1 MGRPAAC
8 RSGGRQRFG
17 ICARVRQVVTEEE
30 PPGKCSDG
38 TSGFGLLGFG
48 FLGFGFLDSGLS
60 GLEVV
65 RMSWRSSG
73 RTSEPTGGWNSLG
86 WNSLGWDSLAGA
98 NRRGP
103 RPPARKLPSGQSGWR
118 RGSVP
123 PAFPA
128 EEEPADPERSRI
140 PLRPE
145 GRRDCG
151 SLLSRPP
158 ERDPDSKS
166 NQDAGRGGFCGVWFC
181 GFWPDDAGPRQQAP
195 ALKTELRNQP
205 FRRSPPDCRQA
216 GQVPISQVLSQ
227 EPMEQ
232 SGRLEDL
239 KFRGEICGS
248 QPTLGESGGKSC
260 GVGEGEIGEGMSAA
274 RARRGQGFVASRV
287 FSRRT
292 SGVQRGVQR
301 IWRRNSTTLPR
312 IRQDPGGGRSVLKAG
327 FSGRSS
333 IPSRPR

>member
-30 PPGKCSDG
+30 PPGECSDG

-48 FLGFGFLDSGLS
+48 FLGFGFLGFGFL

-140 PLRPE
+140 PLRLE

-151 SLLSRPP
+151 SLLSRPT
-158 ERDPDSKS
+158 RSGIRIR
-166 NQDAGRGGFCGVWFC
+166 NRT
-181 GFWPDDAGPRQQAP
+181 RMP
-195 ALKTELRNQP
+195 AVAV
-205 FRRSPPDCRQA
+205 FVVS
-216 GQVPISQVLSQ
+216 
-227 EPMEQ
+227 
-232 SGRLEDL
+232 
-239 KFRGEICGS
+239 
-248 QPTLGESGGKSC
+248 
-260 GVGEGEIGEGMSAA
+260 
-274 RARRGQGFVASRV
+274 GFVV
-287 FSRRT
+287 
-292 SGVQRGVQR
+292 SGLMMLGLGNKRQR
-301 IWRRNSTTLPR
+301 
-312 IRQDPGGGRSVLKAG
+312 
-327 FSGRSS
+327 
-333 IPSRPR
+333 

>member
-38 TSGFGLLGFG
+38 TSGFG
-48 FLGFGFLDSGLS
+48 FLGFGFLDSGPS

-73 RTSEPTGGWNSLG
+73 RTSEPTGGWNSLGWNSLG

-140 PLRPE
+140 PLRLE

-274 RARRGQGFVASRV
+274 RAGPRARRGQGFVASRV

-292 SGVQRGVQR
+292 SGV
-301 IWRRNSTTLPR
+301 
-312 IRQDPGGGRSVLKAG
+312 
-327 FSGRSS
+327 
-333 IPSRPR
+333 